1 MPFVPDENGKLT
13 FQYDFDSVL
22 QMPED
27 EEETSIEPVRPPRE
41 REAGEDLLLDDLLE
55 PQNVKTMKDFLRIRS
70 SVGKGVDEYS
80 DEEVRDMYMSRM
92 RDFDTSDV
100 GIVNESVKTL
110 WGQSEEDELITANAY
125 ELYDSVAPLWRSGT
139 RRQAIEAV
147 GEHLA
152 NIFNPFESP
161 STYATLGVGKLVT
174 LFGGKGLAQIT
185 KNLSKNAAK
194 KGLKGKASKEF
205 VEKGIND
212 FVKKNTTKGIA
223 ATAAADSILA
233 VGLDGA
239 HQAARREVGVQDYHA
254 WSRTAIAGLSGIV
267 GGGVDYLTRLKT
279 TKASGYDLDKISG
292 IAEYKSYYKASKEV
306 QKEVVDELVTN
317 VRTWAEKVKEGQ
329 EMLVS
334 GLNDGHLLN
343 ASFFNTLLYGDTKN
357 KIRGLGEIMA
367 SKGLDF
373 GSGNKLNKGKRI
385 TDIIT
390 EFLENTPKPAK
401 VLMNNALNKT
411 GIYDK
416 LEIEADKRTLSSL
429 ISETVSRAGEVL
441 GVFGRYAQDIGYARE
456 KGSKA
461 FLNQEDALATEQAKV
476 SEELL
481 KKGTARRFGYL
492 QNVWK
497 RSVVSAFSTTVLNL
511 KGFAGI
517 TALKGVEEVMM
528 ATVVRPS
535 FAIGRLAIGDF
546 KGAYKEFYRGT
557 ATLQN
562 QVQRM
567 RNLLD
572 PNATK
577 EIFEEL
583 MRVDADS
590 AKVLNRVVS
599 TGVDTGDTLEDVAK
613 IYNFKRNAKVQGRN
627 DEGKLLYL
635 TKTGKETTQKTGTK
649 KMVDGLELN
658 PESKWLI
665 AGETYVNA
673 AQKLMLVRA
682 TDTFMKSQAY
692 LGNLD
697 KILRD
702 RANMTLKELTQKDK
716 GELYSMLR
724 SDQFLDFSA
733 QATELT
739 LEDILSKSYRK
750 QGGSLGMIAKVIED
764 IGNIP
769 ILGTL
774 FPFGKFFNN
783 TVAFTYDVAGGGAL
797 SSVLDLARAGSL
809 RDATKRSLKRGL
821 AGGVAGVGVASALTE
836 GDDSDTQEFFEDI
849 VRGAANYTALGLA
862 INLDKEKIK
871 KGLQWKDHI
880 KDDGDI
886 VNIQYDFPW
895 SQFAVL
901 ARAINASKAGEEIPQ
916 SLQLDLSE
924 QLTFGQLQRNI
935 GKVGNIKFILTDFL
949 EGDMEKVAE
958 NAARGV
964 LSPLSSYASGF
975 LRPFD
980 PLNRAVGYA
989 LGPDAELMDNR
1000 RSSILFDGDNQN
1012 PLKSM
1017 ANRVAFDST
1026 RYLNNIF
1033 EVLSLGTM
1041 QTAPSKRLATKEGD
1055 IVPQNI
1061 AADIA
1066 SFRTE
1071 TPRTYTELLF
1081 SKIGSATWKVDS
1093 LMKTRFPEGD
1103 AMYAELVQ
1111 PELEHMSNYIL
1122 KSKKFK
1128 NASMEDKR
1136 EMVRNH
1142 LSMLQ
1147 RGLKKRMEAAA
1158 VEGAGMSREEIAMTQ
1173 AIRTIYSYNPDKRK
1187 TAIKSI
1193 TGEEDL
1199 SIQDLQ
1205 NLSETSTGRT
1215 IVSLIPKEVKKSEP
1229 RQFAF

>member
-1 MPFVPDENGKLT
+1 MPFIT
-13 FQYDFDSVL
+13 
-22 QMPED
+22 
-27 EEETSIEPVRPPRE
+27 EEELNNYVPKPYAPEPIEPIRPVRE

-55 PQNVKTMKDFLRIRS
+55 PQNVETMRNFLRIRS
-70 SVGKGVDEYS
+70 STGKGIDEYS

-100 GIVNESVKTL
+100 GIINESVKTF
-110 WGQSEEDELITANAY
+110 WGQSEEDEVITANAY
-125 ELYDSVAPLWRSGT
+125 ELYDSVAPFWRSGT
-139 RRQAIEAV
+139 SMQAIGAV
-147 GEHLA
+147 REHLG
-152 NIFNPFESP
+152 NIFNPISSP

-174 LFGGKGLAQIT
+174 LFGGKGLSQIT
-185 KNLSKNAAK
+185 KNLANNAAK

-205 VEKGIND
+205 VQKGIND
-212 FVKKNTTKGIA
+212 FVKKNTTKGVV
-223 ATAAADSILA
+223 ATAAADSMLA
-233 VGLDGA
+233 MGLDGA
-239 HQAARREVGVQDYHA
+239 HQAARKEVGVQDYHN
-254 WSRTAIAGLSGIV
+254 WSQTAIQGLTGIF
-267 GGGVDYLTRLKT
+267 GGGVDYFTRLRA
-279 TKASGYDLDKISG
+279 TKASGYNLDKISG
-292 IAEYKSYYKASKEV
+292 IAEYKSYYKASKKV

-317 VRTWAEKVKEGQ
+317 VRSWAEKVKEGQ
-329 EMLVS
+329 DMLMS
-334 GLNDGHLLN
+334 GLNDGNLLN
-343 ASFFNTLLYGDTKN
+343 ANFFNTLLYGDTEN
-357 KIRGLGEIMA
+357 KIKGLGEIMA

-373 GSGNKLNKGKRI
+373 GSGNKLEKGKRI
-385 TDIIT
+385 TDVIT

-401 VLMNNALNKT
+401 VLINNALNKT

-416 LEIEADKRTLSSL
+416 LEIETDKRTLSSL
-429 ISETVSRAGEVL
+429 IAATVSEAGKTL
-441 GVFGRYAQDIGYARE
+441 GVFGRFAQDIGYARE

-461 FLNQEDALATEQAKV
+461 FLNQEDALAAEQAKV
-476 SEELL
+476 SADLL
-481 KKGTARRFGYL
+481 KKGSARRFGYL

-497 RSVVSAFSTTVLNL
+497 RSVVSAFSTTVLNM

-528 ATVVRPS
+528 AVAVRPS
-535 FAIGRLAIGDF
+535 LSLYKLARGDF
-546 KGAYKEFYRGT
+546 KQVMPEFYKGT

-577 EIFEEL
+577 EVFEEL

-627 DEGKLLYL
+627 DKGKLLYL
-635 TKTGKETTQKTGTK
+635 TRNGKETTQKTGTK
-649 KMVDGLELN
+649 KMVSGLELN

-682 TDTFMKSQAY
+682 ADTFMKSQSY

-702 RANMTLKELTQKDK
+702 RSGMTLKELTQKDK
-716 GELYSMLR
+716 GELYKLLR

-739 LEDILSKSYRK
+739 LEDILSKSYRN
-750 QGGSLGMIAKVIED
+750 QGGGLGVIAKIVED
-764 IGNIP
+764 IGNFP
-769 ILGTL
+769 IVGTL

-797 SSVLDLARAGSL
+797 SSVIDLARAGSL

-821 AGGVAGVGVASALTE
+821 AGGVVGVGVASSLTE
-836 GDDSDTQEFFEDI
+836 DDDGYVQEVFEDA
-849 VRGAANYTALGLA
+849 VRGAANFTALGLA
-862 INLDKEKIK
+862 INLDKKKIE
-871 KGLQWKDHI
+871 KGLQWKDHV

-886 VNIQYDFPW
+886 INIQYDFPW

-901 ARAINASKAGEEIPQ
+901 ARAINAFKAGEEIPQ
-916 SLQLDLSE
+916 SLQMDLGE

-958 NAARGV
+958 GAARGV

-980 PLNRAVGYA
+980 PLNRAFGYA

-1000 RSSILFDGDNQN
+1000 RSSILFDGDTQN

-1041 QTAPSKRLATKEGD
+1041 QTASSKRLSSKEGD

-1061 AADIA
+1061 ASDIA

-1103 AMYAELVQ
+1103 AMYSELVQ
-1111 PELEHMSNYIL
+1111 PSLESMSRYLL
-1122 KSKKFK
+1122 KTKKFK
-1128 NASMEDKR
+1128 NASMKEKR
-1136 EMVRNH
+1136 EMVKNH

-1147 RGLKKRMEAAA
+1147 RSLKGRMNEAA
-1158 VEGAGMSREEIAMTQ
+1158 VKGAGMSRDEIAITQ

-1187 TAIKSI
+1187 TAIKRI

-1205 NLSETSTGRT
+1205 NLSETSTGKT
-1215 IVSLIPKEVKKSEP
+1215 LVSLIAKEITRSDPK
-1229 RQFAF
+1229 QFVF